1 MKTVI
6 CIPTYNERDNIE
18 SLVKEVLSTVDA
30 DVMVLDDDS
39 PDGTGHV
46 VALLAQSQPRV
57 SVVHRPARQGI
68 GRAYLDGFRRA
79 LSHGYEAVI
88 TMDGDYSHQPRFLPD
103 LTAALE
109 HSDVVIGSRYVDG
122 ARIETWGMARRAL
135 SYGANFYA
143 RTVFGMRER
152 DLTAGFA
159 GYRRHVLEAIGL
171 DRIRSESYAFQME
184 LKFRAHQLGFSITEV
199 PIVFFDR
206 VVGLSKIQPDRISE
220 ALMRVVDL
228 RMRGLPGGR

>member
-18 SLVKEVLSTVDA
+18 SLIEEVLATVDA
-30 DVMVLDDDS
+30 HVMVLDDDS
-39 PDGTGHV
+39 PDGTGSV
-46 VALLAQSQPRV
+46 VEHMAQSERRLT
-57 SVVHRPARQGI
+57 VVHRKGRLGI

-79 LSHGYEAVI
+79 LDVGYEAI
-88 TMDGDYSHQPRFLPD
+88 FTMDGDYSHQPRFLP
-103 LTAALE
+103 ALFSALD
-109 HSDVVIGSRYVDG
+109 HSDVAVGSRYVEG
-122 ARIETWGMARRAL
+122 ARIETWGVTRRAL
-135 SYGANFYA
+135 SYGANLYA

-184 LKFRAHQLGFSITEV
+184 LKFRAHQLGFTITEV

-206 VVGLSKIQPDRISE
+206 VLGLSKIQPDRISE

-228 RMRGLPGGR
+228 RVRGLSGRH